1 MQTIDGPDRDT
12 HADIEL
18 LDRIAA
24 RDPQAVSDL
33 YDRHHRLLFGLILRI
48 LRDRNDAEE
57 VLQEVFLTVWT
68 RAETFN
74 RTLGSPI
81 AWLVGIARNRG
92 IDRLRANRARPVSH
106 GEAGVA
112 EVAARA
118 PAADNPESSALRSE
132 LEGGVSRALAVLP
145 ADQRALIEQAYYLGL
160 THSELAERFALPL
173 GTVKTRIRTG
183 MMALRRELEPKQMNH
198 GSQGY

>member
-12 HADIEL
+12 LTDIEL

-33 YDRHHRLLFGLILRI
+33 YDRHRRLLFGLILRI
-48 LRDRNDAEE
+48 LRDRSDAEE
-57 VLQEVFLTVWT
+57 VLQEVFITVWT

-74 RTLGSPI
+74 RSLGSPI
-81 AWLVGIARNRG
+81 GWLVGITRNRA
-92 IDRLRANRARPVSH
+92 IDRLRANKVRPVSH
-106 GEAGVA
+106 GDAGVSEEA
-112 EVAARA
+112 TWA
-118 PAADNPESSALRSE
+118 PAADNPESSAVRSE

-145 ADQRALIEQAYYLGL
+145 ADQRTLIEQAYYLGL

-173 GTVKTRIRTG
+173 GTVKTRIRTC
-183 MMALRRELEPKQMNH
+183 MMALRRELEPRQMDH
-198 GSQGY
+198 GSQRY

>member
-12 HADIEL
+12 HTDVEL

-33 YDRHHRLLFGLILRI
+33 YDRHRRLLFGLILRI
-48 LRDRNDAEE
+48 VRDRNDAEE
-57 VLQEVFLTVWT
+57 VLQEVFLTVWN

-92 IDRLRANRARPVSH
+92 IDRLRANRTRPASH
-106 GEAGVA
+106 GDAGA
-112 EVAARA
+112 DDAAARA
-118 PAADNPESSALRSE
+118 PAADNPESSAVRKE
-132 LEGGVSRALAVLP
+132 LEGGVSRALSVLP
-145 ADQRALIEQAYYLGL
+145 AEQRALIEHAYYLGL

-183 MMALRRELEPKQMNH
+183 MTALRRELEPKQMDH
-198 GSQGY
+198 GSQRY